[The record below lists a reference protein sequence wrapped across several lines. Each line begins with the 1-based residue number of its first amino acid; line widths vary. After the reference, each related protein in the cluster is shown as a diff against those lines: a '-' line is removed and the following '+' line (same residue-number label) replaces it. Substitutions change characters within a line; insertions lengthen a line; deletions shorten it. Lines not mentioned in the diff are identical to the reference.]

1 MLLLIVAAPV
11 LLAIIT
17 LIKPHR
23 VINDSALLVG
33 AGIIALFSIGIWCGI
48 FSPAGPRWL
57 DNYFRLDAIGLLFLL
72 IMAVVFLSAAIY
84 SVYYH
89 REQKTSP
96 RRHSFYAAS
105 MLLFV
110 AAMIGVILSNH
121 LALLWVFIEA
131 TTLTSAVLINF
142 EQKKSA
148 LEAAW
153 KYIFICSVG
162 IALAF
167 VGIIILSMGAKS
179 IGSLF
184 FHDLYAGASQ
194 INPFW
199 LKMSF
204 AFILVGFGT
213 KIGVAPIHAWLPDAH
228 SEAPSPV
235 SALLSGTLLNTAF
248 LGLIRVQEILIQAN
262 LSSFSNSLIRFIGFL
277 SLFISAVFM
286 TNSKNYKRM
295 LAYSSIENMGI
306 LFIGLTMGKTG
317 LFAAML
323 HTGAHSFAKSALFLT
338 SGNILHL
345 TRSKEIAQVRGL
357 LRREPLTGW
366 LWIVAILVI
375 AGLPPFPTFL
385 SKFLLIKA
393 FFESGMGWLVVPFFL
408 FVLIVIFGMMR
419 AAVSMVF
426 ADPDSHSHPTSPR
439 LSFLAYLPQIL
450 LLVFLLSFGAAIP
463 DKLVQLLSEA
473 AKFLQ

>member
-1 MLLLIVAAPV
+1 
-11 LLAIIT
+11 
-17 LIKPHR
+17 
-23 VINDSALLVG
+23 
-33 AGIIALFSIGIWCGI
+33 
-48 FSPAGPRWL
+48 
-57 DNYFRLDAIGLLFLL
+57 
-72 IMAVVFLSAAIY
+72 
-84 SVYYH
+84 
-89 REQKTSP
+89 
-96 RRHSFYAAS
+96 
-105 MLLFV
+105 
-110 AAMIGVILSNH
+110 
-121 LALLWVFIEA
+121 
-131 TTLTSAVLINF
+131 
-142 EQKKSA
+142 
-148 LEAAW
+148 
-153 KYIFICSVG
+153 
-162 IALAF
+162 
-167 VGIIILSMGAKS
+167 
-179 IGSLF
+179 
-184 FHDLYAGASQ
+184 
-194 INPFW
+194 
-199 LKMSF
+199 
-204 AFILVGFGT
+204 
-213 KIGVAPIHAWLPDAH
+213 
-228 SEAPSPV
+228 
-235 SALLSGTLLNTAF
+235 
-248 LGLIRVQEILIQAN
+248 
-262 LSSFSNSLIRFIGFL
+262 
-277 SLFISAVFM
+277 M

-393 FFESGMGWLVVPFFL
+393 FFESGMGCLVVPFFL